1 MFFILNFVAKY
12 GYIWYNI
19 LIKNGVV
26 CLFGYI
32 RPDMGE
38 LKTKHVGLYRS
49 VYCGICRCSGKHISR
64 FSRFLL
70 NYDFVFLAVVRLA
83 LTGEKFVIKP
93 RRCMAN
99 LKKRGVMEP
108 NEALKFTSAAFG
120 ALAYFKALDDI
131 YDEKGFKRF
140 YTRAFLPF
148 FRRMAKKAEKMYP
161 GIGDTVKEPLERLSK
176 LEKEKC
182 AVPDEVAD
190 CFAVLTANVAS
201 FGMEGATARVAKDI
215 GYHIGRFVY
224 LADALD
230 DRYKDQKT
238 QSYNPLNLSFGGT
251 EGVDQNISFLRRTLL
266 DSGAAIS
273 RSYALADGNSFDGII
288 YNIAGYGIEA
298 AAEKVI
304 NKENSK

>member
-1 MFFILNFVAKY
+1 M
-12 GYIWYNI
+12 
-19 LIKNGVV
+19 
-26 CLFGYI
+26 FGYI

-70 NYDFVFLAVVRLA
+70 NYDFVFLAVVRLS
-83 LTGEKFVIKP
+83 LTAEKYVIKP
-93 RRCMAN
+93 RRCMFTF
-99 LKKRGVMEP
+99 KKRGVMEP
-108 NEALKFTSAAFG
+108 NEALRFTSASFG
-120 ALAYFKALDDI
+120 ALSYYKALDDAA
-131 YDEKGFKRF
+131 DEKGLKKLAARIL
-140 YTRAFLPF
+140 LPF
-148 FRRMAKKAEKMYP
+148 FCRMAKRAEKMYP
-161 GIGDTVKEPLERLSK
+161 GISDTVKTPLEKLSV
-176 LEKEKC
+176 LEKTGC
-182 AVPDEVAD
+182 AVPDEAAD
-190 CFAVLTANVAS
+190 CFASLTADIAS
-201 FGMEGATARVAKDI
+201 FGLDGTAARVAKDI

-238 QSYNPLNLSFGGT
+238 QSYNPLNLAFGGA
-251 EGVDQNISFLRRTLL
+251 EGVDENISFLRRTLL

-288 YNIAGYGIEA
+288 YNVAGYGMEA
-298 AAEKVI
+298 AVQKVI

>member
-1 MFFILNFVAKY
+1 M
-12 GYIWYNI
+12 
-19 LIKNGVV
+19 
-26 CLFGYI
+26 FGYI

-83 LTGEKFVIKP
+83 LTGEKYVIKP
-93 RRCMAN
+93 RRCMVN

-120 ALAYFKALDDI
+120 ALAYFKALDDLQ
-131 YDEKGFKRF
+131 DEKGFKRF
-140 YTRAFLPF
+140 STRILLPF
-148 FRRMAKKAEKMYP
+148 FRRMAKRGEKMYP
-161 GIGDTVKEPLERLSK
+161 GISDTVKIPLEKLSA
-176 LEKEKC
+176 LEAANC
-182 AVPDEVAD
+182 AVPDEAAD
-190 CFAVLTANVAS
+190 SFAVLTADIAS
-201 FGMEGATARVAKDI
+201 FGLEGDVSRVAKDM

-238 QSYNPLNLSFGGT
+238 QSYNPLNLAFGGA

>member
-1 MFFILNFVAKY
+1 MFFILNFVAKH

-49 VYCGICRCSGKHISR
+49 VYCGICRCSGKHISV

-83 LTGEKFVIKP
+83 LTGEKYVIKP

-99 LKKRGVMEP
+99 FKKRGVMEP

-131 YDEKGFKRF
+131 YDEKGFKR
-140 YTRAFLPF
+140 
-148 FRRMAKKAEKMYP
+148 
-161 GIGDTVKEPLERLSK
+161 
-176 LEKEKC
+176 
-182 AVPDEVAD
+182 
-190 CFAVLTANVAS
+190 
-201 FGMEGATARVAKDI
+201 
-215 GYHIGRFVY
+215 
-224 LADALD
+224 
-230 DRYKDQKT
+230 
-238 QSYNPLNLSFGGT
+238 
-251 EGVDQNISFLRRTLL
+251 
-266 DSGAAIS
+266 
-273 RSYALADGNSFDGII
+273 
-288 YNIAGYGIEA
+288 
-298 AAEKVI
+298 
-304 NKENSK
+304 

>member
-1 MFFILNFVAKY
+1 M
-12 GYIWYNI
+12 
-19 LIKNGVV
+19 
-26 CLFGYI
+26 FGYI
-32 RPDMGE
+32 RPEMGE
-38 LKTKHVGLYRS
+38 LKTKHLALYRS
-49 VYCGICRCSGKHISR
+49 VYCGICRCIGKHISH

-93 RRCMAN
+93 RRCIAG

-120 ALAYFKALDDI
+120 SLSFYKALDDVN
-131 YDEKGFKRF
+131 DEKGFKRF
-140 YTRAFLPF
+140 YTRLFLPF

-161 GIGDTVKEPLERLSK
+161 GISDTVKAPLERLGE
-176 LEKEKC
+176 LEKQNC
-182 AVPDEVAD
+182 FTPDEAAD
-190 CFAVLTANVAS
+190 SFAVLTANIAS
-201 FGMEGATARVAKDI
+201 FGLEGDVSRVAKDI

-230 DRYKDQKT
+230 DRFEDEKRG
-238 QSYNPLNLSFGGT
+238 SYNPLNLAYGGSD
-251 EGVDQNISFLRRTLL
+251 GVEENISFLRRTLL

-288 YNIAGYGIEA
+288 YNIAGYGIESA
-298 AAEKVI
+298 VEKVI
-304 NKENSK
+304 NKEKIK